1 MMALTSTFA
10 LLVLA
15 HAPVPATLADAVSS
29 KRHWL
34 AQESSAEDEQE
45 DDEAEDDG
53 TEGEESG
60 ETEGGEAEGNE
71 AEGDAPGRTRRAP
84 SVGNRRLDPEALRQM
99 REARENLQRNARP
112 VPQGSALDRIRQ
124 NVEQQR
130 PGAAQAQQPDPD
142 PPAPQA
148 TPRANA
154 AQRPTRT
161 AQAEEQD
168 GIDLEKR
175 ARSGKFAFEFSKAEI
190 MDVVKAISNL
200 TRRNFIVP
208 EKIKS
213 QRITI
218 LSPTKISAREA
229 WSVFLSALEVSGITV
244 VRSGKFYK
252 LVEAKD
258 AQKSPI
264 PLCIGEEDQCPQYT
278 DYMVTYLM
286 RLEHI
291 EASQLNGI
299 LKSMVSRDGQVTV
312 FAPSNALVISDYA
325 PNIRRLRR
333 MVDTL
338 DVAGGDDEIQIVRI
352 QHATASEVA
361 ETVKQVFE
369 VDSGGQ
375 QNQSR
380 RTPRARAQQ
389 KAEEAADDAEDEV
402 SISKIVAD
410 DRTNQIVIRAN
421 QRSFEAIKSLV
432 SRIDVPVA
440 DGEQGKVHVY
450 YLENASA
457 EDLASTLSSLS
468 SNASPN
474 QGATNRRRPTNP
486 NNSNQPA
493 AAEAVALFEGEV
505 QVTAEP
511 STNSLIIVA
520 SPRDFRALRRIIAQ
534 LDLPRRQVYVEAAIL
549 EVTVGGDTQLGTN
562 WHVPFSENGFAQD
575 ADGSGSIGFVQG
587 APGGGVSPTLT
598 PLTDP
603 TSLLT
608 LTSGSLV
615 GLIGEGISIP
625 VGDNTLTLPGFGV
638 VLRALQSANNAQ
650 ILSTPHILT
659 TDNEEASIE
668 VGQRIPFRRGTAIPN
683 LAVGGTGGG
692 NLGNQLGQFNNLFSA
707 TDRIDVSLKLTLT
720 PQINELDK
728 IRLEIDQQIEDIV
741 GSDPATQQPITANR
755 AAKTVV
761 VVDDQQTVVLGGLIR
776 DRKRETENKIPI
788 LGDLP
793 IIGWLFKSRTNE
805 IEKVNLVL
813 VLTPYII
820 RDSSDFQRIFERKIK
835 EYEEFAEE
843 FYGDTAEYR
852 AYVDYERK
860 TGPLAML
867 ATRVL
872 RERALIENGGDGGS
886 EAEVVRPERTE
897 VEFEPLMPDDDDLE
911 DESDPP
917 PYIEGPD
924 GPPPGESDMVV
935 TPGDDGGEQ

>member
-1 MMALTSTFA
+1 MMALTSTLA
-10 LLVLA
+10 LLVVS
-15 HAPVPATLADAVSS
+15 HAPVPATLADAVQFP
-29 KRHWL
+29 RHWL
-34 AQESSAEDEQE
+34 AQEGAQGEEPDPE
-45 DDEAEDDG
+45 EDDG
-53 TEGEESG
+53 AASEPRRV
-60 ETEGGEAEGNE
+60 
-71 AEGDAPGRTRRAP
+71 APGRGRPVP
-84 SVGNRRLDPEALRQM
+84 SVGNRRLQDPATLRKLQEAD
-99 REARENLQRNARP
+99 REARQSASQKLRGR
-112 VPQGSALDRIRQ
+112 ALDRIRR

-130 PGAAQAQQPDPD
+130 PGGAVPEGPDDAAESAAEPNDS
-142 PPAPQA
+142 PAR
-148 TPRANA
+148 TPA
-154 AQRPTRT
+154 PTRT

-168 GIDLEKR
+168 SIDLEKR
-175 ARSGKFAFEFSKAEI
+175 ARSGQFSFEFSKAEI

-200 TRRNFIVP
+200 TRRNFIIP

-229 WSVFLSALEVSGITV
+229 WSVFLAALEVNGITV

-264 PLCIGEEDQCPQYT
+264 PLCLSEEDNCPQYT
-278 DYMVTYLM
+278 DYMVTYLL

-291 EASQLNGI
+291 EAAQLNGI

-333 MVDTL
+333 MIDSL
-338 DVAGGDDEIQIVRI
+338 DVAGGNDEIQIVKI
-352 QHATASEVA
+352 QYATASEVS
-361 ETVKQVFE
+361 ETVRQVFE
-369 VDSGGQ
+369 VDAAPAGNSRR
-375 QNQSR
+375 R

-389 KAEEAADDAEDEV
+389 AAEDAAEEDEDEV

-421 QRSFEAIKSLV
+421 QRSFEAIKQLI

-468 SNASPN
+468 SGASPSG
-474 QGATNRRRPTNP
+474 QTANRRRPNNP
-486 NNSNQPA
+486 SQPEGQETA
-493 AAEAVALFEGEV
+493 ALFEGEV

-511 STNSLIIVA
+511 STNSLIIIA

-549 EVTVGGDTQLGTN
+549 EVTVGGDIQLGTN
-562 WHVPFSENGFAQD
+562 WHAPFSENGFAQD
-575 ADGSGSIGFVQG
+575 AEGSGSIGFIQG

-668 VGQRIPFRRGTAIPN
+668 VGQRIPFRRGTAIPPIA
-683 LAVGGTGGG
+683 LGAGGAGGAG
-692 NLGNQLGQFNNLFSA
+692 NLGGALGGLNNLFSA

-755 AAKTVV
+755 SAKTVV

-776 DRKRETENKIPI
+776 DRKRETENKVPI

-805 IEKVNLVL
+805 VEKVNLVL

-872 RERALIENGGDGGS
+872 KERALIENGGDGGG
-886 EAEVVRPERTE
+886 EEDIVMPERTN
-897 VEFEPLMPDDDDLE
+897 VEFQPLIPRDAPAAEPE
-911 DESDPP
+911 PP
-917 PYIEGPD
+917 PEIDGPS
-924 GPPPGESDMVV
+924 GPPPGEGEEVV
-935 TPGDDGGEQ
+935 VPDDVGEDDGGDE